1 MSILEIKDLK
11 KYFPIKRGLLF
22 RTVDFIK
29 AVDGVSFSLEK
40 GKTVGIVGE
49 SGSGKTTLARLVVK
63 LIAADNGEIMLEEKG
78 ISALTE
84 PEFRRLRKKIQIV
97 FQDPFGSLDPRFTVE
112 GIVKEGM
119 VLSADKITIKNMRK
133 RIVELLRMVG
143 LTEDF
148 LGRFPHEL
156 SGGQRQ
162 RISIARAL
170 AAEPEIIVLD
180 EPVSSLDLSVQA
192 QVINLLLDL
201 QQKLN
206 LSYIFIAHDLRVIRH
221 VSDEVCVMYR
231 GKIMERAASDEIFD
245 NPLHPYTRLLLSS
258 VPILGSQREKLLS
271 CGEVRAKAEAKVED
285 EKKLCRFL
293 PRCPDKE
300 KICEEIKPKL
310 KEISPGHFVACLKVA
325 NYRE

>member
-1 MSILEIKDLK
+1 MNILEVRSLK
-11 KYFPIKRGLLF
+11 KYFPVKRGLF
-22 RTVDFIK
+22 YKTVDFVK

-63 LIAADNGEIMLEEKG
+63 LIEADSGEIMLEEKG
-78 ISALTE
+78 ISGLTE
-84 PEFRRLRKKIQIV
+84 TQFRRLRNKIQIV

-112 GIVKEGM
+112 GIIKEGM
-119 VLSADKITIKNMRK
+119 SLSGGKRTVKNMR
-133 RIVELLRMVG
+133 RRVTELLSMVG
-143 LTEDF
+143 LTGDF

-206 LSYIFIAHDLRVIRH
+206 LSYVFIAHDLRVIRH
-221 VSDEVCVMYR
+221 VSDEVCVMYK
-231 GKIMERAASDEIFD
+231 GKVMERAASFDIFE

-271 CGEVRAKAEAKVED
+271 RGETKAKAEAKAKAE
-285 EKKLCRFL
+285 EKLCRFL

-300 KICEEIKPKL
+300 KICEEVEPKL
-310 KEISPGHFVACLKVA
+310 KEISPGHFAACVRIK
-325 NYRE
+325 